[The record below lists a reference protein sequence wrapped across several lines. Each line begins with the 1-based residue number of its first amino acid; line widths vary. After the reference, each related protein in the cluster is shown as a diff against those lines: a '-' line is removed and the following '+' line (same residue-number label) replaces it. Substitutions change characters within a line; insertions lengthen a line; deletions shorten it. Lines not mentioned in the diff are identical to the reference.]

1 MFFLLKEA
9 EQRRITEAQQKQNHP
24 ASKPAVQG
32 MNKSVGMNHNS
43 GMSPVMSGMNNN
55 ARMSP
60 VKAGMSPVMNY
71 GSGMNGSG
79 MNGLLPVTEN
89 IYANVDSTHIPYT
102 RNQR

>member
-1 MFFLLKEA
+1 
-9 EQRRITEAQQKQNHP
+9 
-24 ASKPAVQG
+24 

>member
-1 MFFLLKEA
+1 
-9 EQRRITEAQQKQNHP
+9 
-24 ASKPAVQG
+24 

-43 GMSPVMSGMNNN
+43 GMSPVASGMNNN

-79 MNGLLPVTEN
+79 MNGSGMNGLLPVTEN
-89 IYANVDSTHIPYT
+89 IYANIDSTHIPYT
-102 RNQR
+102 RNQRYIRL